1 MLWAARRKMAIVL
14 APKIASRSS
23 MIRRP
28 SAIWYRICMMLSVL
42 ALSKCGK
49 VLVGQMRLPTIEQ
62 LFWKSLRSV
71 SMPPYVTFRDLRGG

>member
-1 MLWAARRKMAIVL
+1 MLWAARWKMAIVL

-28 SAIWYRICMMLSVL
+28 NAIWYRICMMLSVL

-49 VLVGQMRLPTIEQ
+49 VLVGQMRLPKMENS
-62 LFWKSLRSV
+62 FGRA
-71 SMPPYVTFRDLRGG
+71 YDR